1 MLKRLLGEIN
11 TKELFEHCSASQ
23 PGWHWVTSF
32 WQNLV
37 VGHETLSLVTWAP
50 PGHCFSKLWTDF
62 VAIFTILTPQP
73 PVPSVWPLLPSG
85 RWTDDSF
92 LEFATNFFWQFF
104 TGTEIKVSSCTGSS
118 VWAHCAGNDWLFC
131 VLMAPAP
138 VATGWRLL
146 ENCSQG
152 AEWVGHCHGPRLHWE
167 GCAVSWGVSKLITR
181 NTSTTPGQSQDNKY
195 TL

>member
-1 MLKRLLGEIN
+1 MLNRLLGEIN

-32 WQNLV
+32 WQNFV

-62 VAIFTILTPQP
+62 VAIFNILIPQP

-118 VWAHCAGNDWLFC
+118 VWAHCAGNDSLPLAVLCSHGSGSGSHWMKAAGELFS
-131 VLMAPAP
+131 
-138 VATGWRLL
+138 G
-146 ENCSQG
+146 S
-152 AEWVGHCHGPRLHWE
+152 WVGWPLPWAQAPLRGLCCVMR
-167 GCAVSWGVSKLITR
+167 
-181 NTSTTPGQSQDNKY
+181 SQQTHY
-195 TL
+195 T